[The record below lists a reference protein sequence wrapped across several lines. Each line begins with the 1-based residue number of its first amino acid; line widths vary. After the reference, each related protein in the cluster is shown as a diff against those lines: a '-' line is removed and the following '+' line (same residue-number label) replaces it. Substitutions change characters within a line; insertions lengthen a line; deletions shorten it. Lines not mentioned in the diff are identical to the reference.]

1 MILNTI
7 IPIENTLHI
16 FKSRFLLVYLENNYS
31 GDIYI
36 FSFCIVILLTN
47 LYFLLFDMIMSFGS
61 KYINYLLNLTN
72 SINYYMILLI

>member
-7 IPIENTLHI
+7 IPIENTLHV

-36 FSFCIVILLTN
+36 FLFYIVILLTN
-47 LYFLLFDMIMSFGS
+47 LYFLLFDIIMSFGS

>member
-7 IPIENTLHI
+7 IPIENTLHV

>member
-1 MILNTI
+1 MILNII
-7 IPIENTLHI
+7 IPIENTLHV

-36 FSFCIVILLTN
+36 FLFYIVILLTN

>member
-7 IPIENTLHI
+7 IPIENTLHV

-36 FSFCIVILLTN
+36 FLFYIVILLTN

>member
-7 IPIENTLHI
+7 IPIENTLHV
-16 FKSRFLLVYLENNYS
+16 FKSRFLLMYLENNYS

-36 FSFCIVILLTN
+36 FLFYIVILLTN

>member
-7 IPIENTLHI
+7 IPIENTLHV
-16 FKSRFLLVYLENNYS
+16 FKSRFLIVYLENNYS

-36 FSFCIVILLTN
+36 FLFYIVILLTN